1 MFRRR
6 SGPSESDFPGLV
18 TSGVA
23 QLHAGDRD
31 GALRSFQQ
39 ASQANDPLTLRRL
52 GAAYVEAGETGY
64 AEYCYYRA
72 AEAGSLDARNDL
84 GILLKQTGRLAEAE
98 AVLRQA
104 ADAGDPNASNN
115 LGNLFQERG
124 DLQGAAWFWHRAA
137 EAGNPRAMCSLGVF
151 LANSGHPDAR
161 LWHDRAQAKV
171 FEAPEIRVQL
181 ESLSALLNGPAP
193 GASQPGTSQ
202 QGDAQFVGTQHDQY
216 AETQLV
222 AAAGQA
228 RTSTPPQAP
237 EAPAAPAAAEASS
250 PSAAFG
256 PGGQVDA
263 AEPTSATVRRPR
275 RPETPRPGSLPA
287 EPAWPGYAQASAPP
301 APASSPPE
309 AVPPLPSWPAPASP
323 MPAPA
328 KSSPPAQAPAPKP
341 TPSVPGGRPLLSRA
355 MEAPTTLVS
364 PSSLSTPAPPSST
377 PSPAPSPSSA
387 VPNALSDALGTAE
400 RLRERYL
407 ETGDAAALGKALEAS
422 EVALESAPASAA
434 EARGHALSLRCVLL
448 RLAYLRDR
456 DTVKLAEAIES
467 GRTARSLLKPA
478 DPAFARAI
486 NGLAAALQEEYGQ
499 THDPAI
505 LTEALSLYREGARVL
520 PEGHPDI
527 PGLYSNI
534 GNVLMT
540 QGLADGNARLLAEA
554 VQAGREAIGMS
565 DPEGPSFGSRL
576 AHLGMALVA
585 HYANCDGPPAE
596 LDEAE
601 RLFNESLAT
610 LPPAHQLRAQIQSYL
625 NGISALRLAQ

>member
-1 MFRRR
+1 LFRRR
-6 SGPSESDFPGLV
+6 SGPSEGEFPGLV
-18 TSGVA
+18 TSGLA

-31 GALRSFQQ
+31 AALRSFQQ

-84 GILLKQTGRLAEAE
+84 GILLKQTGRLPEAE

-104 ADAGDPNASNN
+104 ADAGDPNANNN

-137 EAGNPRAMCSLGVF
+137 EGGNPRAMCSLGVF
-151 LANSGHPDAR
+151 LANNGHPDAR
-161 LWHDRAQAKV
+161 LWRDRAQAKV
-171 FEAPEIRVQL
+171 FEAPEIRPQL

-193 GASQPGTSQ
+193 GASQPGETPS
-202 QGDAQFVGTQHDQY
+202 GGIQHDQY
-216 AETQLV
+216 AATQLV

-228 RTSTPPQAP
+228 RPSTPPQPA
-237 EAPAAPAAAEASS
+237 EAPATPAGAEASG
-250 PSAAFG
+250 PRAAFG
-256 PGGQVDA
+256 PGGQVEA

-275 RPETPRPGSLPA
+275 RPEPPRQVPSP
-287 EPAWPGYAQASAPP
+287 PVPPPASAPP
-301 APASSPPE
+301 QSAPSLPE
-309 AVPPLPSWPAPASP
+309 WPAPASAV
-323 MPAPA
+323 PAAA
-328 KSSPPAQAPAPKP
+328 KSSPPAQAVQPSVPQALVPQTPASQAPAPKP
-341 TPSVPGGRPLLSRA
+341 TPSVPSGRPLLPRT
-355 MEAPTTLVS
+355 MEAPTILVS
-364 PSSLSTPAPPSST
+364 PSSAPAPPPPI
-377 PSPAPSPSSA
+377 PSPG
-387 VPNALSDALGTAE
+387 VPTALGDALRNAE

-407 ETGDAAALGKALEAS
+407 ETGEAAALGKALEAS
-422 EVALESAPASAA
+422 EVALEAAPADAA

-467 GRTARSLLKPA
+467 GRSARSLLKPV

-486 NGLAAALQEEYGQ
+486 NSLAAALQEEYGQ

-540 QGLADGNARLLAEA
+540 QGLADGNVRLLTEA

-610 LPPAHQLRAQIQSYL
+610 LPPAHPLRAQIQSYL
-625 NGISALRLAQ
+625 SGITALRLAQ